1 MIKVSNKLLTIVGIC
16 AFALCLVPASIEATS
31 VGHATGHATPHTT
44 APHITVRSTPRVS
57 PGRPSP
63 RINTNTNTRTSPK
76 ANINKGATS
85 PTRTTP
91 RTKVDTNGIGKSGLK
106 SGSNTRRSIGSMSEY
121 KSLTDSN
128 QRSSYS
134 RWSNYYARNYPGR
147 SANSIYSSYYYWI
160 PYWILLNSQNRN
172 NVAPANVPTD
182 NQGNPRRWIK
192 VGDKVI
198 FVPENIWKK
207 VNKGDKVK
215 LVDDKHIEINGKV
228 YQR

>member
-1 MIKVSNKLLTIVGIC
+1 MNRKLLLSIAICGLTLSLLPANGQAVGV
-16 AFALCLVPASIEATS
+16 ART
-31 VGHATGHATPHTT
+31 TTPHV
-44 APHITVRSTPRVS
+44 TVRSTPRVS
-57 PGRPSP
+57 PGRTSP
-63 RINTNTNTRTSPK
+63 RIS
-76 ANINKGATS
+76 
-85 PTRTTP
+85 TRTTP
-91 RTKVDTNGIGKSGLK
+91 RTSPRANINKGPTSPVRTSPRTSTGSKSGLK
-106 SGSNTRRSIGSMSEY
+106 AGSNVRRSIGSVSEY
-121 KSLTDSN
+121 KSLTN
-128 QRSSYS
+128 GKQRSSYS
-134 RWSNYYARNYPGR
+134 RWSNYYTQNYPGR

-182 NQGNPRRWIK
+182 NQGKPRRWIK
-192 VGDKVI
+192 VGDKVV